1 MKQLD
6 IDQLFVNAFSGTIT
20 LEEQK
25 WLDEWLGESIDNKRN
40 YTEQK
45 KMWKL
50 FSLHRKMQR
59 IDEHRAY
66 QKVYSKLF
74 TPKNF
79 NFFLLLQRAAAILLL
94 PVLIAFA
101 FYYYSDV
108 KHKAQFAT
116 VYNTAETSLGMRS
129 SLILPDGTKVWL
141 NAGSKLSYPVLFSDQ
156 FRSVKLSGEAY
167 FEVKKDAKWPFVVHS
182 GNMNVVVLGT
192 TFNCNAYP
200 ENNEIQTV
208 LVEGQVTIANE
219 STTEVKELQAGELG
233 LFKKDVQQFTKE
245 KTDLQ
250 KYIAWKSGMLMFR
263 DDRMDLVVEKLERWY
278 NVEIEIKDKEISD
291 YIYTATFIDESL
303 DQVLK
308 MLSLS
313 APISY
318 TVSQRG
324 KQDDETFAKQTVKLF
339 GKKKNN
345 SNKQNKVINIANLL
359 TVIKSKV

>member
-1 MKQLD
+1 MGRLD
-6 IDQLFVNAFSGTIT
+6 IDQLLIKDFTGIIT
-20 LEEQK
+20 PEEQPM
-25 WLDEWLGESIDNKRN
+25 LDEWLGESSENKRYYN
-40 YTEQK
+40 EQK
-45 KMWKL
+45 KLWEL
-50 FSLHRKMQR
+50 FTLQRKIQQ
-59 IDEHRAY
+59 IDENKAY
-66 QKVYSKLF
+66 QKVSSKLF
-74 TPKNF
+74 PEKKF
-79 NFFLLLQRAAAILLL
+79 SLFLFLQRTAAILLL

-101 FYYYSDV
+101 FYYYSDK
-108 KHKAQFAT
+108 KHQEQFAT

-141 NAGSKLSYPVLFSDQ
+141 NAGSKLSYPVLFSDKY
-156 FRSVKLSGEAY
+156 RAVTLSGEAY
-167 FEVKKDAKWPFVVHS
+167 FEVKKDPKWPFMVSS
-182 GNMNVVVLGT
+182 GNMNVVVSGT

-208 LVEGQVTIANE
+208 LVEGQVSLINE
-219 STTEVKELQAGELG
+219 SATVSEELQPGELG
-233 LFKKDVQQFTKE
+233 VFQKDIQQITKT

-250 KYIAWKSGMLMFR
+250 KYIAWKSGKLMFR

-278 NVEIEIKDKEISD
+278 NVEIEIKEKEISD

-318 TVSQRG
+318 TVSERG

-345 SNKQNKVINIANLL
+345 SNNQ
-359 TVIKSKV
+359 IKI

>member
-1 MKQLD
+1 MKRID
-6 IDQLFVNAFSGTIT
+6 IDQLFVNAFSGIIT
-20 LEEQK
+20 SEEQQL
-25 WLDEWLGESIDNKRN
+25 LDEWLGESIENKR
-40 YTEQK
+40 YYAEQK
-45 KMWKL
+45 KLWEL
-50 FSLHRKMQR
+50 FSLHQKMQR
-59 IDEHRAY
+59 IDEHKAY
-66 QKVYSKLF
+66 QKVHSKLF
-74 TPKNF
+74 TPKKF
-79 NFFLLLQRAAAILLL
+79 NFFLLLQRAAAILLF
-94 PVLIAFA
+94 PVVIAFA

-108 KHKAQFAT
+108 KHKEQFAT

-129 SLILPDGTKVWL
+129 NLILPDGTKVWL

-156 FRSVKLSGEAY
+156 FRAVKLSGEAY
-167 FEVKKDAKWPFVVHS
+167 FEVKKDSKWPFLVSS
-182 GNMNVVVLGT
+182 GNMNIIVSGT

-200 ENNEIQTV
+200 ENNKIQTV

-219 STTEVKELQAGELG
+219 STTEVEELQPGELAT
-233 LFKKDVQQFTKE
+233 FTKDSQQIIKE

-250 KYIAWKSGMLMFR
+250 KYIAWKSGKLMFR

-278 NVEIEIKDKEISD
+278 NVEIEIKEKEISD

-318 TVSQRG
+318 TVSERS

-345 SNKQNKVINIANLL
+345 SNKQ
-359 TVIKSKV
+359 IKI